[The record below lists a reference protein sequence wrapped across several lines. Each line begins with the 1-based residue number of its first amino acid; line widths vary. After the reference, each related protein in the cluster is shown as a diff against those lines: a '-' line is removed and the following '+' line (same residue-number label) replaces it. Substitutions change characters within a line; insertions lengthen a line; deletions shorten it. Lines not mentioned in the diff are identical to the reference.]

1 LRKTLKISFEQFW
14 ELNMEYLIMSTF
26 LHFKVRPWAG
36 SFLSLLVAGAC
47 WLPVQGQPVKPGT
60 GPLQLAEQYFAAGEY
75 YTAAR
80 LYEQYLKPAAG
91 NKNGPAFTV
100 YAKKGKAAEGSQDR
114 SRAGILYKQAES
126 YRLAHYWLHA
136 DSAYKKCSDNK
147 DALYWSAVCERSLG
161 EYDAAEESI
170 RKYLSAD
177 GTNSQFK
184 EAAEKELQTLQ
195 FIRQQMAAAGAGQV
209 NTSKLNTPGSFEKGA
224 FAVRAVSGNKYLVSS
239 TKTDAAG
246 PKGVNPNTSRLFY
259 ATLKNDSLDQ
269 LTPVTLPVAGISDNQ
284 GVASFTAD
292 GNRIYFTQ
300 WKKEKGR
307 VVSNIYYIINR
318 GDSGW
323 TKPALLPQ
331 VNVDGFSSKQ
341 PFCSADGVYLYFASD
356 RPGGSGGF
364 DIWYAPIYEDGSAG
378 SPVNAGSAINTAGE
392 EQAPFYH
399 ASSGT
404 MVFSTNG
411 RTGMGGYD
419 LFLAKGAHG
428 AWGMPRNMGYPVNS
442 SRDDIYFF
450 APEDSALLANA
461 IVGSDRGTGCCLENY
476 LIKKSNKNKRLTGLV
491 RDHKDNNPVADAD
504 IVLTDPAGKTWT
516 TKTDDKG
523 TYLFDTLNNDYSNYR
538 ITITKQNYNDTTD
551 VVKINDTAEVN
562 LFTDQLVNTDMYI
575 NKKFTFIA
583 ENVVIVYF
591 DFDMSNLKPE
601 AVNKLDSV
609 YNVLVQFPA
618 ATLQISAYTDGKG
631 TDEYNKKLSD
641 RRARSCADYFIGKG
655 VEAKRITFESFG
667 ACCPLELELINGR
680 DNPDGRSRNR
690 RALINISK
698 E

>member
-1 LRKTLKISFEQFW
+1 MRIFIHYKVKPLAGKFFAL
-14 ELNMEYLIMSTF
+14 LIAS
-26 LHFKVRPWAG
+26 
-36 SFLSLLVAGAC
+36 AC
-47 WLPVQGQPVKPGT
+47 WLPLQSQQVVHGKS
-60 GPLQLAEQYFAAGEY
+60 PLQLADQYYAAGEY
-75 YTAAR
+75 YTAAY
-80 LYEQYLKPAAG
+80 LYEQYLNPSKIKSNA
-91 NKNGPAFTV
+91 PAFTV
-100 YAKKGKAAEGSQDR
+100 YAKKGKAAEGIQDR
-114 SRAGILYKQAES
+114 SRASILYKQAES
-126 YRLAHYWLHA
+126 YRLAHYWVHA
-136 DSAYKKCSDNK
+136 DSAYKKCTDNK

-161 EYDAAEESI
+161 KYDEAEENI
-170 RKYLSAD
+170 RKYLNAY

-195 FIRQQMAAAGAGQV
+195 YIRKQLAGAGLV
-209 NTSKLNTPGSFEKGA
+209 NSWKINTPGSFEKGA
-224 FAVRAVSGNKYLVSS
+224 FAVRAVSSNKYLVSS
-239 TKTDAAG
+239 TKTDSTG
-246 PKGVNPNTSRLFY
+246 VKGVNPNASRLFY

-269 LTPVTLPVAGISDNQ
+269 LTPVVLPVAGIADNQ

-300 WKKEKGR
+300 WTKENGR
-307 VVSNIYYIINR
+307 IVSSIYYIINR

-323 TKPALLPQ
+323 TKPTLLPQ
-331 VNVDGFSSKQ
+331 VNIDGFSSKQ

-378 SPVNAGSAINTAGE
+378 SPVNAGSGINTAGDE
-392 EQAPFYH
+392 LAPFYH

-411 RTGMGGYD
+411 RPGMGGYD
-419 LFLAKGAHG
+419 LFSVKGTHA
-428 AWGMPRNMGYPVNS
+428 AWGVPGNMGYPVNS

-450 APEDSALLANA
+450 APEDSALLATA

-476 LIKKSNKNKRLTGLV
+476 LIKRSIRNKRLTGLV

-504 IVLTDPAGKTWT
+504 IVLTDPSGKTWAA
-516 TKTDDKG
+516 KTDEEG
-523 TYLFDTLNNDYSNYR
+523 RYLFDTLNNDYSNFR
-538 ITITKQNYNDTTD
+538 IKITKQNYNDTAD
-551 VVKINDTAEVN
+551 VVKINDSAEVN
-562 LFTDQLVNTDMYI
+562 QLTDQLVNTDMYI
-575 NKKFTFIA
+575 DKKFTFIA

-591 DFDMSNLKPE
+591 DFDRSNLKTE

-609 YNVLVQFPA
+609 YQVLVQFPS

-631 TDEYNKKLSD
+631 SDEYNKKLSD
-641 RRARSCADYFIGKG
+641 RRARACADYFIGKG
-655 VEAKRITFESFG
+655 IDTGRITFESFG
-667 ACCPLELELINGR
+667 SCCPLELELINGR